1 MSHQQPAHDSGT
13 TPRRVGVLHRTGA
26 WCARHFVIVIV
37 LWVAALAAFQGL
49 QHAFGGDYSDNFA
62 IPGTQSQDGLDVLK
76 AHDPA
81 AGGYGSQVVVHDADK
96 PLSGL
101 SSQMS
106 STVASLQKL
115 PDVLSVQNPLT
126 AQSSAVGPVSGDG
139 KTAYITIRFSVQPS
153 TLGSGYLH
161 GVDSAVQ
168 PLRAAG
174 AEVEYGGS
182 LGELA
187 RPAANDRISEAIGFG
202 VAVLVLLIG
211 FGSLLAAL
219 LPLITALICV
229 VCGLGLLGLLAA
241 ATTFATVSPTLA
253 TMIGLG
259 VGIDYAL
266 FLVTRHRQN
275 LMDGEDPVAAA
286 GTATATSGRA
296 VLLSGCTV
304 IIALCGL
311 WVSGIGFIGK
321 LGVAAAVTVVTAVL
335 GALTL
340 VPAMLGL
347 IGRHID
353 RIHVRKPIAE
363 VEADAEPAPATGPRT
378 GSGAGSASGGGAT
391 GPAPAG
397 ESKGADA
404 GGDRPGAG
412 SAGDRAGAGSAGGAP
427 GPAPGRGAGQG
438 PDARP
443 VPGRVRTTTHGT
455 WHRYAQR
462 VERRPWWF
470 LAGGVVVLAV
480 LAFPVFFIQLGH
492 IGDGADP
499 KSFTDRRAYD
509 LMSSAF
515 GPGSNGP
522 LTLVVDQ
529 SKVPQDDRSSLESK
543 VQQSLTKVPNAAVIT
558 PLTPTQDGDVL
569 TATAYSAAAPQDAR
583 TTSLANHLTDDVL
596 PDAVSGTAA
605 RTYVTGT
612 TAAQVDFLDIV
623 ASRLPLIIAV
633 VVGLAFLVILAVF
646 RGVLVAVKAA
656 LLNVLSI
663 AASYGVVVA
672 VFQWGWGGPA
682 LGVSG
687 DVPIESYVPMMMFA
701 IVFGL
706 SMDYEI
712 FLLTRIHEAWLATRD
727 PRASV
732 AHALEITA
740 RVITCAAL
748 IMVSVFAA
756 FILSDNIVVKMLGLG
771 LAVSVLIDATVVRL
785 LLVPAV
791 MTLLGRAAWW
801 TPRWLDRILPHLDA
815 EGSED
820 REPPAAPVRH

>member
-1 MSHQQPAHDSGT
+1 MSHQQPAHGSGT
-13 TPRRVGVLHRTGA
+13 PVRRAGVLQATGS
-26 WCARHFVIVIV
+26 WCARHFVVVIV
-37 LWVAALAAFQGL
+37 LWIAALVALQAV
-49 QHAFGGDYSDNFA
+49 QHAYGGDYSDNFA
-62 IPGTQSQDGLDVLK
+62 IPGTQSQDGLDVLEK
-76 AHDPA
+76 HAPS
-81 AGGYGSQVVVHDADK
+81 AGGYSSQVVVHDADK
-96 PLSGL
+96 SLSGL

-106 STVASLQKL
+106 TVVGSLQKL
-115 PDVLSVQNPLT
+115 PDVLSAQNPLT
-126 AQSSAVGPVSGDG
+126 APSSTGGPDVGPLSADG
-139 KTAYITIRFSVQPS
+139 KTAYITVRFSEQPS
-153 TLGSGYLH
+153 SLGSGYLD
-161 GVDSAVQ
+161 GVDSAVR
-168 PLRAAG
+168 PLRSAG
-174 AEVEYGGS
+174 AAVEYGGS

-187 RPAANDRISEAIGFG
+187 RPKANDRVSEAIGFG

-275 LMDGEDPVAAA
+275 LMDGRDPVAAA
-286 GTATATSGRA
+286 GAATATSGRA

-347 IGRHID
+347 TGRYID
-353 RIHVRKPIAE
+353 RIHVRKPVAE
-363 VEADAEPAPATGPRT
+363 VEPGP
-378 GSGAGSASGGGAT
+378 
-391 GPAPAG
+391 
-397 ESKGADA
+397 E
-404 GGDRPGAG
+404 PGAG
-412 SAGDRAGAGSAGGAP
+412 AGAEPGPDGSAR
-427 GPAPGRGAGQG
+427 PGREPTTERG
-438 PDARP
+438 P
-443 VPGRVRTTTHGT
+443 TTHGT

-470 LAGGVVVLAV
+470 LAAGVVVLAV

-499 KSFTDRRAYD
+499 RSFTDRRAYD

-522 LTLVVDQ
+522 LTLVIDQ
-529 SKVPQDDRSSLESK
+529 SEVPQSDRSALESQ
-543 VQQSLTKVPNAAVIT
+543 VQQSLAKVPDAAFIT
-558 PLTPTQDGDVL
+558 PLTATQDGDVL
-569 TATAYSAAAPQDAR
+569 TATAYSVAAPQDER
-583 TTSLANHLTDDVL
+583 TTSLVDRLSDDVL
-596 PDAVSGTAA
+596 PAAVHGTAA
-605 RTYVTGT
+605 DTYVTGT

-623 ASRLPLIIAV
+623 SSRLPLIIAV

-646 RGVLVAVKAA
+646 RGLLVAVKAA

-712 FLLTRIHEAWLATRD
+712 FLLTRIHEAWLATND

-756 FILSDNIVVKMLGLG
+756 FIISDNIVVKMLGLG

-801 TPRWLDRILPHLDA
+801 TPRWLDRVLPHLDA
-815 EGSED
+815 EGSGTTGG
-820 REPPAAPVRH
+820 AKASGNT

>member
-1 MSHQQPAHDSGT
+1 MPLHQSTHGSGAGPARG
-13 TPRRVGVLHRTGA
+13 GALCATGE
-26 WCARHFVIVIV
+26 WCARHFVIVLV
-37 LWVAALAAFQGL
+37 LWLAALVALQVA
-49 QHAFGGDYSDNFA
+49 QHAFGGDYSDDFSV
-62 IPGTQSQDGLDVLK
+62 PGTQSQKGLDVLE
-76 AHDPA
+76 AHAPS
-81 AGGYGSQVVVHDADK
+81 AGGYSSQVVVHDADAS
-96 PLSGL
+96 LSGL

-106 STVASLQKL
+106 TAVGSLQKL

-126 AQSSAVGPVSGDG
+126 AQSSSGGPDVGPLSSDG
-139 KTAYITIRFSVQPS
+139 RTAYITVRFGVQPS

-174 AEVEYGGS
+174 ADVEYGGP

-187 RPAANDRISEAIGFG
+187 RPEANDRTSEAIGFG

-211 FGSLLAAL
+211 FGSLVAAL
-219 LPLITALICV
+219 LPLVTALICV
-229 VCGLGLLGLLAA
+229 VCGLALLGLLAA

-275 LMDGEDPVAAA
+275 LMDGRDPVSAA
-286 GTATATSGRA
+286 GFATATSGRA

-321 LGVAAAVTVVTAVL
+321 LGLAAAVTVVTAVL

-340 VPAMLGL
+340 VPAVLGL
-347 IGRHID
+347 IGRRVD
-353 RIHVRKPIAE
+353 RIHVREPVAE
-363 VEADAEPAPATGPRT
+363 T
-378 GSGAGSASGGGAT
+378 
-391 GPAPAG
+391 
-397 ESKGADA
+397 DA
-404 GGDRPGAG
+404 GPGQDAH
-412 SAGDRAGAGSAGGAP
+412 
-427 GPAPGRGAGQG
+427 GP
-438 PDARP
+438 
-443 VPGRVRTTTHGT
+443 
-455 WHRYAQR
+455 WHRYARR

-480 LAFPVFFIQLGH
+480 LSFPAFFMQLGH

-499 KSFTDRRAYD
+499 RSFTDRRAYD

-522 LTLVVDQ
+522 LTLVIDQ
-529 SKVPQDDRSSLESK
+529 SGVPGSDRSALLTQA
-543 VQQSLTKVPNAAVIT
+543 QQSLTKVPDASYIT
-558 PLTPTQDGDVL
+558 PLTATSDGDVL
-569 TATAYSAAAPQDAR
+569 TATAYSVAAPQDGR
-583 TTSLANHLTDDVL
+583 TTGLVNHLKDDVL
-596 PDAVSGTAA
+596 PDAVSGTGAHG
-605 RTYVTGT
+605 YVTGT

-623 ASRLPLIIAV
+623 SSRLPLIIAV
-633 VVGLAFLVILAVF
+633 VVGLALLVILAVF

-656 LLNVLSI
+656 VLNVLSI

-712 FLLTRIHEAWLATRD
+712 FLLSRIHEAWLRTRD

-756 FILSDNIVVKMLGLG
+756 FLISDNIVVKMLGLG
-771 LAVSVLIDATVVRL
+771 LAASVLIDATVVRL

-815 EGSED
+815 EGD
-820 REPPAAPVRH
+820 AGAGR